1 MTRLRW
7 TYRRSTLCFV
17 AICLV
22 ALSLTGL
29 TPDAFAQVAQEVA
42 PDSASEALTN
52 GVREMADAPVTL
64 DVSIVQLFML
74 VTVLSL
80 APGLAMMV
88 TCLPLIVIVLSF
100 LRQALGLQ
108 QTPPN
113 SMIMGLGL
121 ILTFF
126 IMEPVFAQSWEMGVQ
141 PYMDGALDEGMA
153 FDLAIEPFRAF
164 MSSRVEPDTIQRL
177 ADSLPGRD
185 WAQGEE
191 PSLGLLTSAFML
203 SEIKTAFQI
212 GFALFLPFLAIDLAV
227 ASVLMAMGMM
237 MVPPAVV
244 SLPFKLGFFVL
255 ADGWL
260 KITEALLQ
268 GYAL

>member
-1 MTRLRW
+1 MRRLALLLFALLL
-7 TYRRSTLCFV
+7 T
-17 AICLV
+17 LV
-22 ALSLTGL
+22 AG
-29 TPDAFAQVAQEVA
+29 PEAIAQVASD
-42 PDSASEALTN
+42 PDTVSEALTS
-52 GVREMADAPVTL
+52 GVREVADAPVTL
-64 DVSIVQLFML
+64 DVSIVQLFLL

-80 APGLAMMV
+80 APAIAMMV

-113 SMIMGLGL
+113 SMIMGLAL

-126 IMEPVFAQSWEMGVQ
+126 IMEPVFIASWNEGVS
-141 PYMDGALDEGMA
+141 PYMDGIIDESTAFELAMA
-153 FDLAIEPFRAF
+153 PFREF
-164 MSSRVEPDTIQRL
+164 MESRVSEETILRL
-177 ADSLPGRD
+177 ADALPGRE
-185 WAQGEE
+185 WTPGTE
-191 PSLGLLTSAFML
+191 PSLGLLTSSFML

-212 GFALFLPFLAIDLAV
+212 GFAIFLCFLAIDLAV

-244 SLPFKLGFFVL
+244 SLPFKIGFFVL

-260 KITEALLQ
+260 KVTEALLRSY
-268 GYAL
+268 GI

>member
-1 MTRLRW
+1 MLRLG
-7 TYRRSTLCFV
+7 LILFV
-17 AICLV
+17 IIA
-22 ALSLTGL
+22 A
-29 TPDAFAQVAQEVA
+29 AFLGAEASAQIAAETEG
-42 PDSASEALTN
+42 ASEALKS
-52 GVREMADAPVTL
+52 GVREIADAPVTL
-64 DVSIVQLFML
+64 DVSIVQLFLL

-80 APGLAMMV
+80 APAIAMMV

-113 SMIMGLGL
+113 SMIMGLAL

-126 IMEPVFAQSWEMGVQ
+126 IMEPVFIESWNEGVS
-141 PYMDGALDEGMA
+141 PYMDGIIDESMA
-153 FDLAIEPFRAF
+153 FDLAIAPFRAF
-164 MSSRVEPDTIQRL
+164 MESRVSEETLIRL
-177 ADSLPGRD
+177 ADALPGRE
-185 WAQGEE
+185 WAPGTE
-191 PSLGLLTSAFML
+191 PSLGLLTSSFML

-212 GFALFLPFLAIDLAV
+212 GFAIFLCFLAIDLAV

-244 SLPFKLGFFVL
+244 SLPFKIGFFVL

-260 KITEALLQ
+260 KVTEALLRSY
-268 GYAL
+268 GI

>member
-1 MTRLRW
+1 MFR
-7 TYRRSTLCFV
+7 
-17 AICLV
+17 I
-22 ALSLTGL
+22 GL
-29 TPDAFAQVAQEVA
+29 TILIALLAVSFGPDAIAQVAS
-42 PDSASEALTN
+42 DSENAAEALN
-52 GVREMADAPVTL
+52 SGVREVADAPVTL
-64 DVSIVQLFML
+64 DVSIVQLFLL

-80 APGLAMMV
+80 APAIAMMV

-113 SMIMGLGL
+113 SMIMGLAL

-126 IMEPVFAQSWEMGVQ
+126 IMEPVFVESWNVGVS
-141 PYMDGALDEGMA
+141 PYMDGIIDEATA
-153 FDLAIEPFRAF
+153 FDLAIGPFRAF
-164 MSSRVEPDTIQRL
+164 MESRVSEDTIQRL
-177 ADSLPGRD
+177 ADALPGRE
-185 WAQGEE
+185 WTPGTE
-191 PSLGLLTSAFML
+191 PSLGLLTSSFML

-212 GFALFLPFLAIDLAV
+212 GFAIFLCFLAIDLAV

-244 SLPFKLGFFVL
+244 SLPFKVGFFVL

-260 KITEALLQ
+260 KVTEALLRSY
-268 GYAL
+268 GI

>member
-1 MTRLRW
+1 MFR
-7 TYRRSTLCFV
+7 
-17 AICLV
+17 I
-22 ALSLTGL
+22 GL
-29 TPDAFAQVAQEVA
+29 LIVFSFLAVFFGPDAIAQVATDT
-42 PDSASEALTN
+42 DSAAEALKS
-52 GVREMADAPVTL
+52 GVRDVADAPVTL
-64 DVSIVQLFML
+64 DVSIVQLFLL

-80 APGLAMMV
+80 APAIAMMV

-113 SMIMGLGL
+113 SMIMGLAL

-126 IMEPVFAQSWEMGVQ
+126 IMEPVFIESWNEGVS
-141 PYMDGALDEGMA
+141 PYMDGIIDESTA
-153 FDLAIEPFRAF
+153 FDLAMAPFRAF
-164 MSSRVEPDTIQRL
+164 MESRVSEETIMRL
-177 ADSLPGRD
+177 AEALPGRE
-185 WAQGEE
+185 WTPGTE
-191 PSLGLLTSAFML
+191 PSLGLLTSSFML

-212 GFALFLPFLAIDLAV
+212 GFAIFLCFLAIDLAV

-244 SLPFKLGFFVL
+244 SLPFKIGFFVL

-260 KITEALLQ
+260 KVTEALLRSY
-268 GYAL
+268 GI

>member
-1 MTRLRW
+1 MFRLGFILLI
-7 TYRRSTLCFV
+7 S
-17 AICLV
+17 
-22 ALSLTGL
+22 SLAVILG
-29 TPDAFAQVAQEVA
+29 PDALAQVAA
-42 PDSASEALTN
+42 DSDSASEALKL
-52 GVREMADAPVTL
+52 GVREVADAPVTL
-64 DVSIVQLFML
+64 DVSIVQLFLL

-80 APGLAMMV
+80 APAIAMMV

-113 SMIMGLGL
+113 SMIMGLAL

-126 IMEPVFAQSWEMGVQ
+126 IMEPVFIESWNVGVS
-141 PYMDGALDEGMA
+141 PYMDGIIDESTA
-153 FDLAIEPFRAF
+153 FDLSIGPFRAF
-164 MSSRVEPDTIQRL
+164 MESRVSEETIQRL
-177 ADSLPGRD
+177 ADALPGRE
-185 WAQGEE
+185 WTPGTE
-191 PSLGLLTSAFML
+191 PSLGLLTSSFML

-212 GFALFLPFLAIDLAV
+212 GFAIFLCFLAIDLAV

-244 SLPFKLGFFVL
+244 SLPFKIGFFVL

-260 KITEALLQ
+260 KVTEALLRSY
-268 GYAL
+268 GL

>member
-1 MTRLRW
+1 MFRIAVSIVFLILAAT
-7 TYRRSTLCFV
+7 FG
-17 AICLV
+17 AD
-22 ALSLTGL
+22 AL
-29 TPDAFAQVAQEVA
+29 AQVASDTSDA
-42 PDSASEALTN
+42 AEALTS
-52 GVREMADAPVTL
+52 GVREVADAPVTL
-64 DVSIVQLFML
+64 DVSIVQLFLL

-80 APGLAMMV
+80 APAIAMMV

-113 SMIMGLGL
+113 SMIMGLAL

-126 IMEPVFAQSWEMGVQ
+126 IMEPVFIESWNTGVS
-141 PYMDGALDEGMA
+141 PYMDGIIDETTA
-153 FDLAIEPFRAF
+153 FDLAIAPFRAF
-164 MSSRVEPDTIQRL
+164 MESRVSEETILRL
-177 ADSLPGRD
+177 ADALPGRE
-185 WAQGEE
+185 WTPGTE

-212 GFALFLPFLAIDLAV
+212 GFAIFLCFLAIDLAV

-244 SLPFKLGFFVL
+244 SLPFKIGFFVL

-260 KITEALLQ
+260 KVTEALLRSY
-268 GYAL
+268 GI

>member
-1 MTRLRW
+1 MRFL
-7 TYRRSTLCFV
+7 LAGF
-17 AICLV
+17 IIL
-22 ALSLTGL
+22 LSLL
-29 TPDAFAQVAQEVA
+29 FAPELAAQVALD
-42 PDSASEALTN
+42 PDTAAEALEN
-52 GVREMADAPVTL
+52 GFREVTEAPVTL
-64 DVSIVQLFML
+64 DVSVVQLFLL

-80 APGLAMMV
+80 APALAMMV
-88 TCLPLIVIVLSF
+88 TCLPLIIIVLSF

-113 SMIMGLGL
+113 SMIMGLGI

-126 IMEPVFAQSWEMGVQ
+126 IMEPVFVESYNTGVS
-141 PYMDGALDEGMA
+141 PYMDGVIDEETAFNLSMA
-153 FDLAIEPFRAF
+153 PFRAF
-164 MSSRVEPDTIQRL
+164 MESRVTEETILRL
-177 ADSLPGRD
+177 VDALPGRE
-185 WAQGEE
+185 WEPGTE

-212 GFALFLPFLAIDLAV
+212 GFAIFLCFLAIDLAV

-244 SLPFKLGFFVL
+244 SLPFKIGFFVL

-260 KITEALLQ
+260 KVTEALLRSY
-268 GYAL
+268 GI

>member
-1 MTRLRW
+1 MLRF
-7 TYRRSTLCFV
+7 SL
-17 AICLV
+17 ICVLICS
-22 ALSLTGL
+22 AFLLG
-29 TPDAFAQVAQEVA
+29 PDALAQVTAN
-42 PDSASEALTN
+42 PDSAAEALQS
-52 GVREMADAPVTL
+52 GVREVADAPVTL
-64 DVSIVQLFML
+64 DVSVVQLFLL

-80 APGLAMMV
+80 APAIAMMV

-113 SMIMGLGL
+113 SMIMGLAL

-126 IMEPVFAQSWEMGVQ
+126 IMEPVFIESWNEGVS
-141 PYMDGALDEGMA
+141 PYMDGVIDESTA
-153 FDLAIEPFRAF
+153 FDLAMAPFRAF
-164 MSSRVEPDTIQRL
+164 MESRVSEDTIQRL
-177 ADSLPGRD
+177 AEALPGRE
-185 WAQGEE
+185 WAPGTE
-191 PSLGLLTSAFML
+191 PSLGLLTSSFML

-212 GFALFLPFLAIDLAV
+212 GFAIFLCFLAIDLAV

-244 SLPFKLGFFVL
+244 SLPFKIGFFVL

-260 KITEALLQ
+260 KVTEALLRSY
-268 GYAL
+268 GI